1 MTLFSGASLSPCIK
15 VRLYIYCKNRAHF
28 EAKICFHLPDNCCK
42 STAQFFGGPTC
53 FSLPAGCEFCAM
65 RPGTKAAGRRGSFC
79 TMIMISFFWQHF
91 PLVSHIWIHRLL
103 RNVFKCS
110 SSKRERTPPRQKFAL
125 WALVYTTFTSVCLF
139 AATYC
144 DVVGY

>member
-1 MTLFSGASLSPCIK
+1 MC
-15 VRLYIYCKNRAHF
+15 CKNRAHF

-42 STAQFFGGPTC
+42 STKQFLGGRPSVNVRV
-53 FSLPAGCEFCAM
+53 FWPAVHNQ
-65 RPGTKAAGRRGSFC
+65 AGWAGLGSFC

-144 DVVGY
+144 DVVSY